1 MPAAPGSR
9 GASSPYVRLLGWAA
23 VAWIVV
29 FWRLGYPS
37 LMDPDEAHYA
47 ELTREM
53 LRAGNWLVPLLD
65 GQPYID
71 KPILFHWLQ
80 GAAMTLLG
88 PTEFAVRLPSALA
101 ALALFWTTRRAGI
114 AMFGETVGEWGALM
128 FATIPATFMLSSI
141 GLLDMAFTA
150 FLFGAVACL
159 VEASAAPVEAPAAG
173 RRREALGYGLLA
185 LAVMIKGPVA
195 LVLVGLFCGTA
206 WALGGALRAR
216 VRRLR
221 WITGLAA
228 AAVAASPWFVWMF
241 AHFGDAFVQG
251 YLLAGNLYYF
261 TQPEAWSS
269 RAISHVFYL
278 RSFAGGFFPWSAIA
292 VARLFDVARR
302 RITASDTEWLLWI
315 WTAVVV
321 GFFSLARFKLDH
333 YIFPAAPAICLLA
346 SKAWHDAAAAGT
358 RASRPVRIVAL
369 ALAALLVLAGTF
381 SSVYIF
387 ELNLELP
394 TTAILLPIALAA
406 GGAGYMVRAALAG
419 WQLPEKP
426 YVLVGAL
433 LAIYAVVVGVGL
445 PMLDHVRPT
454 ALVARTLRDNSPH
467 QARAGIYRLEQWRAS
482 LRYYAERPLAGLATA
497 DDVRAFFDARDVPRY
512 AIMMRRDYRELRAAG
527 IRLHEVFHCR
537 AVVGTTKMTG
547 GLRRQQWDDLIVVTN
562 VPRPIF
568 PGWLP

>member
-1 MPAAPGSR
+1 MPAAPRSR
-9 GASSPYVRLLGWAA
+9 GASIPYVRLLCWATI
-23 VAWIVV
+23 AWIVV
-29 FWRLGYPS
+29 FWRLGFPT

-53 LRAGNWLVPLLD
+53 LRAGNWLIPLLD

-80 GAAMTLLG
+80 GAAITLLG

-101 ALALFWTTRRAGI
+101 AIALIWSTRRAGI
-114 AMFGETVGEWGALM
+114 VMFGESVGEWGALM
-128 FATIPATFMLSSI
+128 FATIPATFALSSI
-141 GLLDMAFTA
+141 ALFDMVFTA
-150 FLFGAVACL
+150 FLFSAVVCL
-159 VEASAAPVEAPAAG
+159 IEASASG
-173 RRREALGYGLLA
+173 KRGREAMGYALLA
-185 LAVMIKGPVA
+185 LAIMVKGPVA
-195 LVLVGLFCGTA
+195 LVLAGLFCATA
-206 WALGGALRAR
+206 WAVGGELRAR
-216 VRRLR
+216 IGRLH
-221 WITGLAA
+221 WMGGLAVA
-228 AAVAASPWFVWMF
+228 ALAASPWFLWMLS
-241 AHFGDAFVQG
+241 HYGDAFVQG
-251 YLLAGNLYYF
+251 YVLAGNLYYF
-261 TQPEAWSS
+261 TQPESWSS

-278 RSFAGGFFPWSAIA
+278 RSFAGGFFPWSAVAIA
-292 VARLFDVARR
+292 RVFDLARR
-302 RITASDTEWLLWI
+302 RVTASGDERLLWI

-346 SKAWHDAAAAGT
+346 SKAWHDAAEAPDGEAG
-358 RASRPVRIVAL
+358 PVRFVAL

-387 ELNLELP
+387 ELDLDLP
-394 TTAILLPIALAA
+394 LTAILLPMALAA
-406 GGAGYMVRAALAG
+406 GGIGYLVRAAQG
-419 WQLPEKP
+419 RWRLPEKP

-467 QARAGIYRLEQWRAS
+467 QARAGIYRLEHWRAS
-482 LRYYAERPLAGLATA
+482 LRYYAERPLAGLATPE
-497 DDVRAFFDARDVPRY
+497 DVRAFFAPHELPRY
-512 AIMMRRDYRELRAAG
+512 VIMVRRDYYDLRAAG
-527 IRLHEVFHCR
+527 IRLHEVFRCR
-537 AVVGTTKMTG
+537 AVVGTTKMAG

-562 VPRPIF
+562 VPRPLF